1 MLTRRTWLW
10 GSSLLIALAAASVA
24 SAATNQPLQQGR
36 RSDGAD
42 LARRTAASRLV
53 DDRRDGASGA
63 QFTASGPACEV
74 PDRNSSGHVAL
85 VHSRNS
91 GLIGGSYGEIF
102 FASGAGARA
111 ANTTTSTTAAAQ
123 STGAVSGQAPSTG
136 AGGQSP
142 TSGGTS
148 HPPAVTTSDPAI
160 STSATTSAAA
170 TTSASGL
177 TVAASVASG
186 NSAVVGTS
194 NPAGVQLAATGA
206 AAAAVNPEPATL
218 ILLGTGL
225 SGLLFAGRRRNGP
238 RDRR

>member
-1 MLTRRTWLW
+1 MLTRRIWLW

-85 VHSRNS
+85 VHNRNS

-136 AGGQSP
+136 AGGQST

-148 HPPAVTTSDPAI
+148 HPPAVTTSDPAA
-160 STSATTSAAA
+160 ST
-170 TTSASGL
+170 
-177 TVAASVASG
+177 
-186 NSAVVGTS
+186 SAVVGTA
-194 NPAGVQLAATGA
+194 NPAGVKLAATGA

-238 RDRR
+238 GNRR